1 MATSA
6 HEHAA
11 RTGTDEPRT
20 GQRCRR
26 ASGYGLTALVV
37 AGLVMTGMPSVASA
51 QTTGTAQ
58 QSPAA
63 TAATPTPDGE
73 TTTDTPALV
82 TGLAEKADASVAPAT
97 AAKDFL
103 GASKGRFHIADP
115 GKTLKAAG
123 TESADGQEVVRLQQQ
138 YRGVDVLGGE
148 YVVRMTR
155 SGGERTVTGT
165 SGKYFTDLDLDTVTP
180 AVSEEVAIQ
189 RAVAAVAGTPGG
201 LLRTDTPETIK
212 SFRGESHGLAVL
224 PQGDGVLTRHITV
237 TGVDA
242 DGMPVEQ
249 EVYVDGAGG
258 FPVLQYSAIKTFGA
272 QDGDPAAAA
281 AGSATTTE
289 APETAA
295 SASPG
300 YVLGTGVRYD
310 GQTVELGLYQA
321 GADKPFQMY
330 DYSRRDADTPFTG
343 PLIKTYD
350 AHGADAGSASGR
362 WPSQATIA
370 ENSTADFGP
379 EFTDSGIIDAH
390 WAAGQV
396 YDYYKDTFGRAGLD
410 GADGYIDSIV
420 GVTAN
425 GGPYNNA
432 FWDGEKMV
440 YGKGGGDF
448 RTFSADTDVVG
459 HEMTHGVVEHTANLV
474 YIGQSGAMN
483 EAVADYFGNA
493 IDLEAGGVS
502 MDDPDAALLGED
514 LCTNLAPRD
523 CALRDLNDGATTF
536 ADFVGVGVSGDNG
549 GVHLNSTIFSGAL
562 WDIRERLG
570 AELADQVV
578 YRALSGYMTPL
589 DDFLAGR
596 AAVVAAAK
604 ELGATKAQLKIV
616 TGAFDAHGI
625 VAGWEKTL
633 GVDSD
638 LLVADVNVGDT
649 GVGAGGGRYAVSR
662 SNEDGSMPYSVWLGN
677 TNGKGRPELVS
688 GNNGS
693 FNVYA
698 DTDGTTVV
706 WAEYSGTAITMW
718 SRPVAG
724 GLPKRIA
731 FSHNG
736 PVGSL
741 AVDGDLAVRTV
752 TDYTTGTQH
761 VGWAN
766 LKTGESG
773 LVDPGT
779 PAVSTAL
786 PSVKDGKIAY
796 AKLWYTAEGPR
807 LGVEVFDTVTGTKTL
822 MPMDNATVMGIGQ
835 TGITDDGVVWIEDT
849 DATDAGQ
856 AAVRTASFDGTSP
869 VTLVPEAPDS
879 TLYPYS
885 LTASGT
891 AVTITSTPPATWW
904 ANETL
909 PKLFQVAAD
918 GKKGA
923 QRVSCSRGEQMF
935 AAADE
940 GSRVLWFDGTTSH
953 TNLVK
958 RDRPVGTC

>member
-6 HEHAA
+6 HEQAA
-11 RTGTDEPRT
+11 RAGTDGPDARR
-20 GQRCRR
+20 RCRR
-26 ASGYGLTALVV
+26 ASGYGLVALVA
-37 AGLVMTGMPSVASA
+37 AGLVLTGMPSVASA
-51 QTTGTAQ
+51 QPSGAAQ
-58 QSPAA
+58 QAPTSAA
-63 TAATPTPDGE
+63 PDGE

-82 TGLAEKADASVAPAT
+82 TGLDEKADGSVSPAQ
-97 AAKDFL
+97 AARGYL
-103 GASKGRFHIADP
+103 GSRKARFHIPDP
-115 GKTLKAAG
+115 AATLRSAG
-123 TESADGQEVVRLQQQ
+123 TESTDGQEVVRLQQR
-138 YRGVDVLGGE
+138 YRGIDVLGGE

-155 SGGERTVTGT
+155 SGSERTVTGT
-165 SGKYFTDLDLDTVTP
+165 SGRYYTDLDLDTVAP
-180 AVSEEVAIQ
+180 AVSEKVAVQ
-189 RAVAAVAGTPGG
+189 RAVAAVAGHPGG
-201 LLRTDTPETIK
+201 LLRKDTPETLS
-212 SFRGESHGLAVL
+212 SFSGESQGVAIL
-224 PQGDGVLTRHITV
+224 PQGDGVLTRHVTV
-237 TGVDA
+237 TGVGA
-242 DGMPVEQ
+242 DGLPVQQ

-272 QDGDPAAAA
+272 PAGDPAAAA
-281 AGSATTTE
+281 AAGTGTSAEAAEVAATTT
-289 APETAA
+289 
-295 SASPG
+295 PG
-300 YVLGTGVRYD
+300 SVVGTGVRYD
-310 GQTVELGLYQA
+310 GETVDLGLYQA
-321 GADKPFQMY
+321 GPDKPFQLLDYTRRAADKPFE
-330 DYSRRDADTPFTG
+330 G

-350 AHGADAGSASGR
+350 ANGASAASASGR
-362 WPSQATIA
+362 WPSQATIGESA
-370 ENSTADFGP
+370 TADLGQG
-379 EFTDSGIIDAH
+379 FTDSGMVDAH

-410 GADGYIDSIV
+410 GHDGYINSIV
-420 GVTAN
+420 GVTSN

-432 FWDGEKMV
+432 FWDGTKMV

-474 YIGQSGAMN
+474 YVGQSGAMN
-483 EAVADYFGNA
+483 EALADYFGNA
-493 IDLEAGGVS
+493 IDLEANGVS

-514 LCTNLAPRD
+514 LCTTLAPRD

-536 ADFVGVGVSGDNG
+536 ADFVGAGISGDNG

-578 YRALSGYMTPL
+578 YRALSAYMTPL

-596 AAVVAAAK
+596 AAVVAAAQ
-604 ELGATKAQLKIV
+604 ELGATKAQLKV
-616 TGAFDAHGI
+616 VNGAFDAHGI

-633 GVDSD
+633 GIDSD

-662 SNEDGSMPYSVWLGN
+662 SNEDGSEPYSVWLGR
-677 TNGKGRPELVS
+677 TDGKGRPELVS

-698 DTDGTTVV
+698 TTDGKTVA
-706 WAEYSGTAITMW
+706 WAEYTGSDILMRARAVT
-718 SRPVAG
+718 G
-724 GLPKRIA
+724 GVTKTVQ

-736 PVGSL
+736 PVGGL
-741 AVDGDLAVRTV
+741 AVDGDLMVRTV

-761 VGWAN
+761 VNWAN
-766 LKTGESG
+766 LRTGETG
-773 LVDPGT
+773 LVDSGT
-779 PAVSTAL
+779 PAQSTAL

-796 AKLWYTAEGPR
+796 VKLWYAADGPR
-807 LGVEVFDTVTGTKTL
+807 LGVEVFDTVAGTKTL
-822 MPMDNATVMGIGQ
+822 MPMDYATVMGVGQ
-835 TGITDDGVVWIEDT
+835 TALTDDGVVWIED
-849 DATDAGQ
+849 DDITDAGQ
-856 AAVRTASFDGTSP
+856 AAVRTASFDGTHP
-869 VTLVPEAPDS
+869 VTLIPETPAS

-891 AVTITSTPPATWW
+891 AVTITSIPQATWW

-909 PKLFQVAAD
+909 PKLYQVAVD
-918 GKKGA
+918 GKKA
-923 QRVSCSRGEQMF
+923 PQRMSCSRGEQLL

-940 GSRVLWFDGTTSH
+940 GQRVLWLDGTTSH

>member
-6 HEHAA
+6 HEHGA
-11 RTGTDEPRT
+11 RAGTDTPRT

-37 AGLVMTGMPSVASA
+37 AGLVMTGMPSVATA
-51 QTTGTAQ
+51 QTAGTAQ

-63 TAATPTPDGE
+63 TATTPTPGGE

-82 TGLAEKADASVAPAT
+82 TGLEEKADASATPAT
-97 AAKDFL
+97 AARGYLKSRK
-103 GASKGRFHIADP
+103 ARFHIADP
-115 GKTLKAAG
+115 ATTLKAAG

-138 YRGVDVLGGE
+138 YQGVDVLGGE
-148 YVVRMTR
+148 YVVRMEK
-155 SGGERTVTGT
+155 SGGRRTVTGT
-165 SGKYFTDLDLDTVTP
+165 SGKYYTDLDLDTVTP
-180 AVSEEVAIQ
+180 AVSEKVAVQ

-201 LLRTDTPETIK
+201 MLRKDTPEALT
-212 SFRGESHGLAVL
+212 SFSGESQGVAIL

-242 DGMPVEQ
+242 DGMPVRQ

-272 QDGDPAAAA
+272 PDGDPAAAA
-281 AGSATTTE
+281 AGSASTAE
-289 APETAA
+289 APEAA
-295 SASPG
+295 LSSTPG
-300 YVLGTGVRYD
+300 SVVGTGIRYD
-310 GQTVELGLYQA
+310 GETVDLGLYQA
-321 GADKPFQMY
+321 GADKPFQML
-330 DYSRRDADTPFTG
+330 DYTRRAEDKPFEG

-350 AHGADAGSASGR
+350 AHGAEAAYASGV
-362 WPSQATIA
+362 WPSQATIGESA
-370 ENSTADFGP
+370 TADLGQ
-379 EFTDSGIIDAH
+379 EFTDSGMVDAH

-410 GADGYIDSIV
+410 GRDGFINSIV
-420 GVTAN
+420 GVTSN

-432 FWDGEKMV
+432 FWDGQKMV
-440 YGKGGGDF
+440 YGQGGGDF

-474 YIGQSGAMN
+474 YVGQSGAMN

-514 LCTNLAPRD
+514 LCTTAAPRD

-536 ADFVGVGVSGDNG
+536 ADFVGAGISGDNG
-549 GVHLNSTIFSGAL
+549 GVHLNSTIFSGSL
-562 WDIRERLG
+562 WDVRERLG
-570 AELADQVV
+570 SELADQIV
-578 YRALSGYMTPL
+578 YRALSAYMTPL
-589 DDFLAGR
+589 DDFLDGR

-616 TGAFDAHGI
+616 NGAFDAHGI

-638 LLVADVNVGDT
+638 LLIADVNVGDT

-662 SNEDGSMPYSVWLGN
+662 SNEDGSMPYSVWVGR
-677 TNGKGRPELVS
+677 TDGKGRPELVS
-688 GNNGS
+688 GNNGN

-706 WAEYSGTAITMW
+706 WAEYTGTQIDIW
-718 SRPVAG
+718 SRAVAG
-724 GLPKRIA
+724 GLPKRVV

-761 VGWAN
+761 VGWVN
-766 LKTGESG
+766 LKTGASG

-796 AKLWYTAEGPR
+796 AKLWYTVDGPQ
-807 LGVEVFDTVTGTKTL
+807 LGVEVFDTVAGTKTL

-835 TGITDDGVVWIEDT
+835 TAVTDDGVVWIEDT
-849 DATDAGQ
+849 DITDAGQ
-856 AAVRTASFDGTSP
+856 AAVRKASFDGSTP
-869 VTLVPEAPDS
+869 VTLAPEAADGA
-879 TLYPYS
+879 LYPYS

-891 AVTITSTPPATWW
+891 AVTVTSIPPATTW
-904 ANETL
+904 ANATL
-909 PKLFQVAAD
+909 PKLFQVPAD
-918 GKKGA
+918 GTKGA

-940 GSRVLWFDGTTSH
+940 GSRVLWLDGTTSH

-958 RDRPVGTC
+958 RDRPVGRC